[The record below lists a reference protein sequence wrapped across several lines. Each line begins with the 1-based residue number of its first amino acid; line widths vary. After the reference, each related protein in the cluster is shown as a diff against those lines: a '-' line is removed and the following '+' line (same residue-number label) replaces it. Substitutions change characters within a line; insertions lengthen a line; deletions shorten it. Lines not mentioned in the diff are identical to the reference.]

1 MNRNGSGI
9 GAIAGRSNEL
19 PVAVGACACSAGTL
33 APDFISQQEPRC
45 WAGVSDTTGEPAR
58 FIIGQPAGHSLAAF
72 CGAQLAATA
81 KAVEDI
87 AIAAISIRAASWS
100 RRDIGSF
107 EVTPSPNSDL

>member
-1 MNRNGSGI
+1 
-9 GAIAGRSNEL
+9 L
-19 PVAVGACACSAGTL
+19 
-33 APDFISQQEPRC
+33 
-45 WAGVSDTTGEPAR
+45 
-58 FIIGQPAGHSLAAF
+58 

-100 RRDIGSF
+100 RRDIGSL